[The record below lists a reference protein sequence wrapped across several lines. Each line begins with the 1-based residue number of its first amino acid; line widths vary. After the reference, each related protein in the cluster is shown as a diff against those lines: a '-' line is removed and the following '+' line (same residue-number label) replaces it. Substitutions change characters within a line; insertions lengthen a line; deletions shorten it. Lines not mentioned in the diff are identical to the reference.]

1 MLPTRVSSPTN
12 RGRPDLG
19 VALPALASHP
29 PSRRQTSKR
38 LNRRE
43 WRRKTMRLWI
53 RQKSGSN
60 HYYVLSLLVSFNR
73 ENFLKYFVYY
83 LYNVMPIK

>member
-1 MLPTRVSSPTN
+1 MLPARVSSPTN

-19 VALPALASHP
+19 VALPALPSHP

-43 WRRKTMRLWI
+43 RRRKTVRLRI
-53 RQKSGSN
+53 RQKSGIN
-60 HYYVLSLLVSFNR
+60 HYYVLSLLVSLNR
-73 ENFLKYFVYY
+73 EKHFEIFSLN
-83 LYNVMPIK
+83 I